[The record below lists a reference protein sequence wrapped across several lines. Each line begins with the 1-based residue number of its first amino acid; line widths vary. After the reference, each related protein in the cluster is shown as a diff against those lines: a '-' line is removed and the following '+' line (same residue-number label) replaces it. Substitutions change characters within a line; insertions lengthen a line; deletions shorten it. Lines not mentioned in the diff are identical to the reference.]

1 MADDDKRD
9 LIDRPHGMQEEIK
22 MQLLAMIQE
31 AADPFDIIYAM
42 AENLEK
48 VSAEQGYARHII
60 DNIQSIYGIALGQ
73 PKPLQDAINDLKQRE
88 QRIQAYLDAT
98 VKDTTVSEEERARL
112 TFAIKAHQRKAAR
125 LEDSKKGCSS

>member
-1 MADDDKRD
+1 MADEDKTD
-9 LIDRPHGMQEEIK
+9 LIDRPHGLQEEIK
-22 MQLLAMIQE
+22 MQLLEMIQE

-60 DNIQSIYGIALGQ
+60 DNIHSVYGIALGQ
-73 PKPLQDAINDLKQRE
+73 AKPLQDTIQELKDRE

-98 VKDTTVSEEERARL
+98 LKDDTVSEEERARL
-112 TFAIKAHQRKAAR
+112 TFAIKAHQRKAAN
-125 LEDSKKGCSS
+125 LEAILADTK